1 MTFRLLWAVTAQT
14 FLVFDD
20 LDGFE
25 YPSGVL
31 CTILSTGD
39 FPQDGEEVPSHPITS
54 GTRLV
59 PALVHVLTWLR
70 GACQVVPCEASL
82 SPPSHLV
89 LFGRKSPCT
98 ATPKGW
104 AVKAVSLRADFPHQF

>member
-31 CTILSTGD
+31 WTVLSTGD
-39 FPQDGEEVPSHPITS
+39 FPPRWGGSAFSSHRI
-54 GTRLV
+54 
-59 PALVHVLTWLR
+59 
-70 GACQVVPCEASL
+70 GA
-82 SPPSHLV
+82 H
-89 LFGRKSPCT
+89 G
-98 ATPKGW
+98 
-104 AVKAVSLRADFPHQF
+104 